1 MRPPNPDVVRAR
13 AKELVAALPP
23 NLVADARG
31 AAMRLRKARSPRQAV
46 AAVDAELERLFAG
59 LAPALIEHPLPVPTT
74 RRALATV
81 AIVAGSAAAVDELE
95 AIALLLPGVDAVAAP
110 SLPLVAAASF
120 TALALEAYVAGSLR
134 VHRLRAAG
142 ARLDAARLTR
152 DVLTAMTGRD
162 DATLT
167 HAATNS
173 LTKRMMRRWGRG
185 MVPFVGIGYASW
197 DAQRTVRA
205 IARMPVYV

>member
-31 AAMRLRKARSPRQAV
+31 AAMRLRNARSPRQAV

>member
-31 AAMRLRKARSPRQAV
+31 AAVRLRKARSPRQAV

>member
-134 VHRLRAAG
+134 VHQVRAAG

-152 DVLTAMTGRD
+152 DVLNAMTGRD

-167 HAATNS
+167 PAATNS
-173 LTKRMMRRWGRG
+173 LTRRMMRRWGRG

>member
-1 MRPPNPDVVRAR
+1 MRPPNPAVVRAR

-31 AAMRLRKARSPRQAV
+31 AAVRLRKARSPRQAV

-95 AIALLLPGVDAVAAP
+95 AIALLLPGVDTVAAP

-134 VHRLRAAG
+134 VHQVRAAG
-142 ARLDAARLTR
+142 ARPDAARLTR
-152 DVLTAMTGRD
+152 DVLNAMTGRD

-167 HAATNS
+167 PAATNS
-173 LTKRMMRRWGRG
+173 LTRRMMRRWGRG